1 MDKFITA
8 VWSIMGSTLNRLV
21 SVPNGAQ
28 WKCKRQG
35 PGRANKW
42 SVSGV
47 RETLALKSHVCH
59 CFGHSCLATVTAISH
74 RRDMSPNPIRSAHYG
89 EMGTKGSDGTRKDKV
104 RDGWWED
111 KERARWREHPTRR
124 RWEEKKKWQQEER
137 EIKMIWKWEAWLTG
151 LCLQHTHI
159 YL

>member
-47 RETLALKSHVCH
+47 RETLALKIHVCH
-59 CFGHSCLATVTAISH
+59 CFGHSCLATDTAISH
-74 RRDMSPNPIRSAHYG
+74 RRDMSPNPIRSAHYE
-89 EMGTKGSDGTRKDKV
+89 EMGPKGSDGTRKDKV
-104 RDGWWED
+104 RDGWWGD
-111 KERARWREHPTRR
+111 ERARWRKHLTRR
-124 RWEEKKKWQQEER
+124 GGENKNDSRKKNKLKWYESENL
-137 EIKMIWKWEAWLTG
+137 A
-151 LCLQHTHI
+151 
-159 YL
+159 